1 MDNFPQDNEEYKR
14 QMAQRRRNNT
24 TALLGIGVIIIILV
38 AVLSRSTV
46 AVFGLIGI
54 FIIVG
59 ILVVIRSWLE
69 RRYQRRKADER
80 ARGLDNDE
88 KDSV

>member
-24 TALLGIGVIIIILV
+24 IALLGIGVIIIILV
-38 AVLSRSTV
+38 ALSSGSTV

-59 ILVVIRSWLE
+59 ILVAIRSWLE
-69 RRYQRRKADER
+69 RRYQRRKAAEPPKNLE
-80 ARGLDNDE
+80 GDE